1 MEYPL
6 IKILLEDITF
16 NIMEYSLIKILL
28 EAYLLISEIR
38 LFPYSQTQAINL
50 LKERKKNIFFFFA
63 L

>member
-50 LKERKKNIFFFFA
+50 LKE
-63 L
+63 